1 MKRSQSVFLVLLRMF
16 IGWHLLYE
24 GVAKILIPDWTSQA
38 YLLNSKWIFS
48 GFFHALAESQPAL
61 QVVDFL
67 NVWGLILIGLGLILG
82 VLTRAAAIGGMVLML
97 FYYLSHPAL
106 PGLTYAL
113 PDEGSYLIINKTL
126 IELFALWVLYQLPTG
141 NIIGIDRF
149 LFGGQRHKP

>member
-67 NVWGLILIGLGLILG
+67 NVWGLIIIGLAVLLG
-82 VLTRAAAIGGMVLML
+82 FLVRYWAVAGMVLL
-97 FYYLSHPAL
+97 GLYYLANPA
-106 PGLTYAL
+106 TA
-113 PDEGSYLIINKTL
+113 
-126 IELFALWVLYQLPTG
+126 Q
-141 NIIGIDRF
+141 
-149 LFGGQRHKP
+149 